1 MIELVKY
8 FRILFLSKN
17 LSRERLKDFCED
29 HIARLNANNPG
40 GIFTPILTAITT
52 AYNNYF
58 GDLSSEALNQAVQEG
73 KTIAMNNSRAALE
86 KNISDNEKL
95 IAYTYRNNP
104 EIYEEFFPM
113 GMKEYYDADLTTL
126 ETISLRF
133 YNVFLSHAFDFP
145 PAVIGENQM
154 LQNTFVA
161 NRAEQMAAMSNVDAE
176 RSDLATTR
184 PVLCQQLTVNLLT
197 IALQYVGDESKADV
211 YFDQTILNAAFK
223 ESERKVA
230 DDIDPGETQNVFD
243 NITQPTVDLKGK
255 NNGSQI
261 LYIGF
266 KASPDEP
273 ATAEDAQMQPG
284 EELTATAAEAG
295 WTSTKKYLNITN
307 PGTVAASYVVEKV

>member
-230 DDIDPGETQNVFD
+230 DDIDPQKQR
-243 NITQPTVDLKGK
+243 QPDIIYRV
-255 NNGSQI
+255 
-261 LYIGF
+261 
-266 KASPDEP
+266 
-273 ATAEDAQMQPG
+273 
-284 EELTATAAEAG
+284 
-295 WTSTKKYLNITN
+295 
-307 PGTVAASYVVEKV
+307 